1 MTHTSGREKKPYR
14 SPRLEK
20 IGKMSDLTLAD
31 YGSGI
36 FSYSDDD
43 GCAIAQA
50 GDTYAE
56 AGDC

>member
-1 MTHTSGREKKPYR
+1 
-14 SPRLEK
+14 
-20 IGKMSDLTLAD
+20 MSDLTLAD